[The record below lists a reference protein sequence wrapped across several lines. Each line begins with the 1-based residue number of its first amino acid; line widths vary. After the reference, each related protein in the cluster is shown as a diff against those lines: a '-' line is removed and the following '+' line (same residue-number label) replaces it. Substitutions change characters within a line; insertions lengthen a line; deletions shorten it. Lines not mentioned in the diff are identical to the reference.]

1 MLPQSKQPTR
11 TLRRQNKFLRY
22 AVLREPVR
30 VWTGSFHTT
39 QTVTKDDCYQV
50 GHITK
55 THGVSGELVLYLD
68 VDDPTE
74 YADLDSVLLDVKGE
88 LIPYFI
94 ESIAVV
100 KGSRAI
106 VAFEDVDTMEQAERL
121 LNCGAYLP
129 LDNLEPIT
137 DETRFYFHEI
147 VGYQVVDAEAGEL
160 GTVRGV
166 YAMNAQDLIAME
178 YQGKE
183 VLIPINSDIV
193 RTVNRANQKLNVVLP
208 DGLLAIYMDDTSAD
222 KPNAARP
229 ETDGDE
235 DADNSDAD

>member
-1 MLPQSKQPTR
+1 M
-11 TLRRQNKFLRY
+11 
-22 AVLREPVR
+22 
-30 VWTGSFHTT
+30 
-39 QTVTKDDCYQV
+39 TKDDCYQV

-55 THGVSGELVLYLD
+55 THGVNGELVLFLD

-74 YADLDSVLLDVKGE
+74 YADLDSVLLEVKNE

-94 ESIAVV
+94 ESIAIV

-106 VAFEDVDTMEQAERL
+106 IAFEDVDTIEQAERL
-121 LNCGAYLP
+121 INCGAFLP

-147 VGYQVVDAEAGEL
+147 VGYQVVDANEGPL
-160 GTVRGV
+160 GIVRGV
-166 YAMNAQDLIAME
+166 YAMNAQDLIAMD

-193 RTVNRANQKLNVVLP
+193 KTVNRTEQKLNVELP
-208 DGLLAIYMDDTSAD
+208 DGLLAIYMEDSAAD
-222 KPNAARP
+222 KA
-229 ETDGDE
+229 EFDGD
-235 DADNSDAD
+235 ADDSDDSNAH

>member
-1 MLPQSKQPTR
+1 M
-11 TLRRQNKFLRY
+11 
-22 AVLREPVR
+22 
-30 VWTGSFHTT
+30 
-39 QTVTKDDCYQV
+39 TKDDCYQV

-55 THGVSGELVLYLD
+55 THGVNGELVLFLD

-74 YADLDSVLLDVKGE
+74 YADLDSVLLEVKNE

-94 ESIAVV
+94 ESIAIV

-106 VAFEDVDTMEQAERL
+106 IAFEDVDTIEQAERL
-121 LNCGAYLP
+121 INCGAFLP

-147 VGYQVVDAEAGEL
+147 VGYQVVDANEGPL
-160 GTVRGV
+160 GIVRGV
-166 YAMNAQDLIAME
+166 YAMNAQDLIAMD

-193 RTVNRANQKLNVVLP
+193 KTVNRAEQKLNVELP
-208 DGLLAIYMDDTSAD
+208 DGLLAIYMEDSAAD
-222 KPNAARP
+222 KA
-229 ETDGDE
+229 EFDGD
-235 DADNSDAD
+235 ADDSDDSNAH

>member
-1 MLPQSKQPTR
+1 M
-11 TLRRQNKFLRY
+11 
-22 AVLREPVR
+22 
-30 VWTGSFHTT
+30 
-39 QTVTKDDCYQV
+39 TKDDCYQL

-68 VDDPTE
+68 VDNPAE
-74 YADLDSVLLDVKGE
+74 YADLETVLLEVKGE

-94 ESIAVV
+94 ESIAIV

-106 VAFEDVDTMEQAERL
+106 VAFEDVDTIEQAERL
-121 LNCGAYLP
+121 INCGAYLP
-129 LDNLEPIT
+129 LDELEPIT

-160 GTVRGV
+160 GIVRGV
-166 YAMNAQDLIAME
+166 YAMNAQDLIAMD

-193 RTVNRANQKLNVVLP
+193 RTVNREARKLNVVLP
-208 DGLLAIYMDDTSAD
+208 AGLLDIYMEEDKAGAKPEADDDDDT
-222 KPNAARP
+222 
-229 ETDGDE
+229 DE
-235 DADNSDAD
+235 D

>member
-1 MLPQSKQPTR
+1 M
-11 TLRRQNKFLRY
+11 
-22 AVLREPVR
+22 
-30 VWTGSFHTT
+30 
-39 QTVTKDDCYQV
+39 TKDDCYQL

-55 THGVSGELVLYLD
+55 THGVSGELVLFLD
-68 VDDPTE
+68 VDEPSE
-74 YADLDSVLLDVKGE
+74 YAGLESVLLEVKGE
-88 LIPYFI
+88 LLPYFI

-106 VAFEDVDTMEQAERL
+106 VAFEDVETIEQAERL
-121 LNCGAYLP
+121 INCGAFLP
-129 LDNLEPIT
+129 LDELEPIT

-166 YAMNAQDLIAME
+166 YAMNAQDLIAMD

-193 RTVNRANQKLNVVLP
+193 RTIDRANQKLNVALP
-208 DGLLAIYMDDTSAD
+208 DGLLEIYMEDSKDQ
-222 KPNAARP
+222 P
-229 ETDGDE
+229 EINGDE
-235 DADNSDAD
+235 DDTDED

>member
-1 MLPQSKQPTR
+1 M
-11 TLRRQNKFLRY
+11 
-22 AVLREPVR
+22 
-30 VWTGSFHTT
+30 
-39 QTVTKDDCYQV
+39 TKDDCYQV

-55 THGVSGELVLYLD
+55 THGVNGELVLFLD

-74 YADLDSVLLDVKGE
+74 YADLDSVLLEVKNE

-94 ESIAVV
+94 ESLAIV

-106 VAFEDVDTMEQAERL
+106 VAFEDVDTIEQAERL
-121 LNCGAYLP
+121 INCGAFLP

-147 VGYQVVDAEAGEL
+147 VGYQVVDATEGPL
-160 GTVRGV
+160 GIVRGV
-166 YAMNAQDLIAME
+166 YAMNAQDLIAMD

-193 RTVNRANQKLNVVLP
+193 PTINRAEQKLNVVLP
-208 DGLLAIYMDDTSAD
+208 DGLLAIYMEDNAAD
-222 KPNAARP
+222 KA
-229 ETDGDE
+229 EFDGD
-235 DADNSDAD
+235 ADDSDDSNAH

>member
-1 MLPQSKQPTR
+1 M
-11 TLRRQNKFLRY
+11 
-22 AVLREPVR
+22 
-30 VWTGSFHTT
+30 
-39 QTVTKDDCYQV
+39 TKDDCYQV

-55 THGVSGELVLYLD
+55 THGVSGELVLFLD
-68 VDDPTE
+68 VDNASE
-74 YADLDSVLLDVKGE
+74 YADLESVLLEVKGE

-106 VAFEDVDTMEQAERL
+106 IAFEDVDTIEQAERL
-121 LNCGAYLP
+121 INCGAYLP
-129 LDNLEPIT
+129 LDELEPIT

-160 GTVRGV
+160 GVVRGV
-166 YAMNAQDLIAME
+166 YAMNAQDLIAMD

-193 RTVNRANQKLNVVLP
+193 RTVDRTNQKLNVALP
-208 DGLLAIYMDDTSAD
+208 DGLLAIYMEDDGKAKPEIDGDVDDT
-222 KPNAARP
+222 
-229 ETDGDE
+229 DE
-235 DADNSDAD
+235 D